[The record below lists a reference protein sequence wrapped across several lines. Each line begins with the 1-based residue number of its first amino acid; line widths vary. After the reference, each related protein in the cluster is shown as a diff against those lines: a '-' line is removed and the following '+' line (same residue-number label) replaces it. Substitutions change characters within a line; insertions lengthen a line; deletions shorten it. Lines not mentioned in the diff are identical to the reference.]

1 MPGTGVAV
9 DSLIGVTVGERT
21 GVAVSEGA
29 VVEEGVVVG
38 VGDEIGT
45 GVAVAV
51 TDGKLFWMVD
61 VSVGFRV
68 PVDGGEAEE
77 RAALV
82 SVGDMAP
89 AGASGVDVG
98 DSEWGMAGCGVRPRF
113 RNRKISR
120 SRIATINL
128 KRS

>member
-1 MPGTGVAV
+1 
-9 DSLIGVTVGERT
+9 
-21 GVAVSEGA
+21 
-29 VVEEGVVVG
+29 VEEGLFVG

-51 TDGKLFWMVD
+51 TDGKVFWMVA
-61 VSVGFRV
+61 VSVGFTD
-68 PVDGGEAEE
+68 PVDGGEAEA
-77 RAALV
+77 RAASV
-82 SVGDMAP
+82 GVGDMAP
-89 AGASGVDVG
+89 VGPSGVDVD
-98 DSEWGMAGCGVRPRF
+98 DSDWGMAGCGVRPQY